1 MNFKDKKILILG
13 YSVTGVSV
21 AKFLTSLGAKCFITE
36 LESEDKASAIE
47 VSKLRECQIQIEFGG
62 HSKEFINNAD
72 LAITSPGIPPTAGIF
87 KILDEKNIE
96 YISDIELTHR
106 FLKGKNSPKM
116 LAITGTNGKTTT
128 TMLLSHIMSSKFVAP
143 FCGNIG
149 ISPSEFLNKK
159 TDFLICEVSSFQ
171 SHYSP
176 TFAPDIAIFTN
187 LTPDHIYFHGSMEA
201 YFEAKAKMFKN
212 MSANQSAILN
222 LDDPLT
228 AALGKNL
235 KCSTYYFSTKN
246 KADAYVQNGALYFKN
261 EKIIDVE
268 NMQIV
273 GSHNLQNALC
283 SIIAAKICGLSNN
296 EIENSIKTFVA
307 PEHRLEFVCEF
318 NGMKFYNDSK
328 ATNPEAAIVALNSF
342 EGKSTILIAGG
353 RDKGTTLDEFATTVK
368 NTMKSVILIGEA
380 ADRFEE
386 ALLKADFKEISRA
399 NTLVEAVKLAI
410 EKKPDVVLLS
420 PACASFDMFKSFE
433 NRGEEFKKACNIE
446 KTLI

>member
-1 MNFKDKKILILG
+1 MNFENKKILILG

-36 LESEDKASAIE
+36 LEGEEGGCAVEI
-47 VSKLRECQIQIEFGG
+47 SKLREAGIQIEFGG
-62 HSKEFINNAD
+62 HSPEFINGSN
-72 LAITSPGIPPTAGIF
+72 LTITSPGIPPSAGIF

-106 FLKGKNSPKM
+106 FLTGKNSPKM
-116 LAITGTNGKTTT
+116 VAITGTNGKTTT
-128 TMLLSHIMSSKFVAP
+128 TMLLSHIMSSKFKAP

-187 LTPDHIYFHGSMEA
+187 LTPDHIYFHGSIEA
-201 YFEAKAKMFKN
+201 YFEAKAKMFRN
-212 MSANQSAILN
+212 MNENQNAILN

-228 AALGKNL
+228 AALGKGL
-235 KCSTYYFSTKN
+235 KCSTYYFSTEK
-246 KADAYVQNGALYFKN
+246 KADAWVHNGALYFRD
-261 EKIIDVE
+261 EKIIDVK

-273 GSHNLQNALC
+273 GVHNLQNALC
-283 SIIAAKICGLSNN
+283 SIIAAKICGLSNV
-296 EIENSIKTFVA
+296 EIENEIKTFVS

-318 NGMKFYNDSK
+318 DDVKFYNDSK
-328 ATNPEAAIVALNSF
+328 ATNPEAAIVALKSF
-342 EGKSTILIAGG
+342 EGKSVVLIAGG
-353 RDKGTTLDEFATTVK
+353 RDKGTTLEEFSTTVK
-368 NTMKSVILIGEA
+368 NTMKSAILIGEA

-386 ALLKADFKEISRA
+386 ALLKVDFKEIIRA
-399 NTLVEAVKLAI
+399 KTLVEAVKLAV

-420 PACASFDMFKSFE
+420 PACASFDMFRSFE
-433 NRGEEFKKACNIE
+433 HRGEEFKKACNIE
-446 KTLI
+446 KTRI